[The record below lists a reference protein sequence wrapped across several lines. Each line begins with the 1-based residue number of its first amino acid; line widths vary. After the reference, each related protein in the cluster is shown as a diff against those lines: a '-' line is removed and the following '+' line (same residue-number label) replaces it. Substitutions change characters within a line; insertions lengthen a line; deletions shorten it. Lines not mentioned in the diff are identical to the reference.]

1 MKGLRRFGIRS
12 VAMISSLSLLATP
25 ITAYAT
31 DRDTSLTSRV
41 DHTDD
46 SFGDY
51 EYVEMK
57 ESDFDKIVKKL
68 PDIVDDTSK
77 ADEVLD
83 IIIGMEDYY
92 NDLNA
97 NATIAHIYS
106 DLDADNEEY
115 DEMVQYCSD
124 LGTSVGDKIQINY
137 KLIATSANSD
147 VLRERVEDDDEWQ
160 DILDYEPMTD
170 EQKEWDSLET
180 ELSLKYDTLYNEE
193 YTFEIGGTE
202 YTKDEL
208 TDAVMAAE
216 IGYYDFLEG
225 YYSINQQ
232 RNQSLGELYIELVE
246 VRTNIAKSYGYDN
259 YAEYAYDKIY
269 GREYAPQDLTEY
281 KDQVKEF
288 YSPLLTEVYD
298 EYSSNSTDIQAM
310 WDYELSVDE
319 AHEIFSAHLADVSD
333 DMLESYNY
341 MMEHDL
347 CDIGV
352 SDTKAPGGY
361 TTSISGKYNAPYM
374 YNCADGNFS
383 DLNTLIHEFGHYNE
397 MYFAPYEEWYYG
409 GCNLD
414 LAEIHSQGLELIY
427 TEWEDEMYGEY
438 ADSMR
443 LYNQLNQVY
452 VVVEGAKEDSF
463 QYDVYTHPDNLT
475 VEKLNEMY
483 YDACS
488 EYGDLDLYDS
498 TFLSSV
504 GYGETDQ
511 VLEWVEIPHTF
522 QSPMYYISYSISMA
536 GVEELRVELMEDR
549 DSAIEKYLQLVNIGT
564 DAEYTASLEE
574 VGINS
579 PIVNPRFELYAHN
592 NRLLMGIDDGYSVD
606 GTDVDDSIDNPDDD
620 ADDADDAD
628 DDSKDK
634 KDKKNKKDK
643 DKDKD
648 KDSKSSK
655 DTEDDDSAIFGV
667 PFTIIIAGCAAVVVV
682 LVIIIIVALSASG
695 KKKKAAKAAAAGN
708 NGYIPP
714 VPPAVNTMYGPAVNQ
729 VPPQMPNPG
738 AVQTGNQAPV
748 QNAAQ
753 NATQNTVQNTVQEQ
767 ASTPSQVQSAMLN
780 QSVDNAT
787 NQVAK
792 QMVAEAEKDKEN
804 K

>member
-1 MKGLRRFGIRS
+1 MKGMKKLGIRS
-12 VAMISSLSLLATP
+12 VAMISSLSLLVTP

-41 DHTDD
+41 DHTDEN
-46 SFGDY
+46 FEDY

-57 ESDFDKIVKKL
+57 ESDFDAIVANL

-77 ADEVLD
+77 ADEVLE

-115 DEMVQYCSD
+115 DARVQYCSD

-137 KLIATSANSD
+137 KLIATSNNSD
-147 VLRERVEDDDEWQ
+147 VLRDRVEDDDEWQ

-193 YTFEIGGTE
+193 HTVTIDGVE
-202 YTKDEL
+202 YLKDEL
-208 TDAVMAAE
+208 ADAVMAGE
-216 IGYYDFLEG
+216 IDYYDFLDG
-225 YYSINQQ
+225 YYTINKE
-232 RNQSLGELYIELVE
+232 RNEALAELYIQLVE
-246 VRTNIAKSYGYDN
+246 VRTNIAKSHGYDN

-269 GREYAPQDLTEY
+269 DREYAPTDLDAY
-281 KDQVKEF
+281 KDQVKEY
-288 YSPLLTEVYD
+288 YSPLLAEVYD
-298 EYSSNSTDIQAM
+298 EYSSASSDIQEM

-319 AHEIFSAHLADVSD
+319 AHEIFSSHLADVSD
-333 DMLESYNY
+333 DMLESYYY
-341 MMEHDL
+341 MVDHNL
-347 CDIGV
+347 CNLEV

-361 TTSISGKYNAPYM
+361 TTSISGSYNAPFM

-463 QYDVYTHPDNLT
+463 QYDVYTHADNLT
-475 VEKLNEMY
+475 VDKLNEMY
-483 YDACS
+483 YDACV
-488 EYGDLDLYDS
+488 EFGDADLYDS
-498 TFLSSV
+498 TFLSSM
-504 GYGETDQ
+504 GYGEKNQ
-511 VLEWVEIPHTF
+511 ILEWVEIPHTF

-536 GVEELRVELMEDR
+536 GVEELRCELNVDR

-592 NRLLMGIDDGYSVD
+592 QRLLMGIDDGYVVD
-606 GTDVDDSIDNPDDD
+606 GDDDVIDNPDDD
-620 ADDADDAD
+620 QDVDDDQDAD

-634 KDKKNKKDK
+634 KKKNKKDK
-643 DKDKD
+643 DKKD
-648 KDSKSSK
+648 KDVES
-655 DTEDDDSAIFGV
+655 DDKASEFPV
-667 PFTIIIAGCAAVVVV
+667 PFTVIVAGCAGLGV
-682 LVIIIIVALSASG
+682 LIFIIIIVAVVSAG
-695 KKKKAAKAAAAGN
+695 KKKKAKAAAN
-708 NGYIPP
+708 NSYVPP
-714 VPPAVNTMYGPAVNQ
+714 VPPAVNPVYNPANNQ
-729 VPPQMPNPG
+729 VPPQMPNVNAVDTG
-738 AVQTGNQAPV
+738 AQKQDKADNKAEDKTEDK
-748 QNAAQ
+748 AQ
-753 NATQNTVQNTVQEQ
+753 NTAQNN
-767 ASTPSQVQSAMLN
+767 VQSQMLN
-780 QSVDNAT
+780 QNPVEANNT
-787 NQVAK
+787 
-792 QMVAEAEKDKEN
+792 VAEQMLNSAESTDEKK
-804 K
+804 